1 MKERSLIIAKCEDFS
16 KQMRKNVI
24 KLAFHAGPNGAHIA
38 PSLSL
43 IELVAVLYG
52 GVINYDAKNPF
63 WEKRDR
69 FILSKGHGALGWY
82 TALESAGII
91 TTEQLYSFEQN
102 NGFLPGQPSKNI
114 ELGIEFSSGSLGLG
128 LSYGVGLA
136 IASRKQSLD
145 FKTYVLM
152 GDGEC
157 NEGTIWEAAMSSVHY
172 KLSNLVAVIDSNGM
186 QSDGQS
192 CDVMKTNLVSIW
204 KGFGWDVRIIENGH
218 NVEEIYDAFVTP
230 NQTEN
235 PIAIIARTTKGK
247 GISFMENNNEWHHNR
262 LSPAQYKAALAELGE
277 DVV

>member
-1 MKERSLIIAKCEDFS
+1 
-16 KQMRKNVI
+16 
-24 KLAFHAGPNGAHIA
+24 
-38 PSLSL
+38 
-43 IELVAVLYG
+43 
-52 GVINYDAKNPF
+52 
-63 WEKRDR
+63 
-69 FILSKGHGALGWY
+69 
-82 TALESAGII
+82 
-91 TTEQLYSFEQN
+91 
-102 NGFLPGQPSKNI
+102 
-114 ELGIEFSSGSLGLG
+114 
-128 LSYGVGLA
+128 
-136 IASRKQSLD
+136 
-145 FKTYVLM
+145 
-152 GDGEC
+152 
-157 NEGTIWEAAMSSVHY
+157 MSSVHY